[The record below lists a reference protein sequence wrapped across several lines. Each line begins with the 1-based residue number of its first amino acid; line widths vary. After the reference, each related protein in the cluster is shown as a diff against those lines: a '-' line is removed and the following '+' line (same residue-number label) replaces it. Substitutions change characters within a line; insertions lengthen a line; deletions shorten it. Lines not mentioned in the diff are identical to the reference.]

1 VTPPV
6 RAMAPPCAGNC
17 EAELRQRQMA
27 GIVDAALEAI
37 IAVDGQHRIVLFNR
51 AAARMFGVSP
61 PDALGSDIERF
72 LPVRFRAAHAM
83 HMGRFA
89 AEGQTTRHMGRTR
102 EVTGR
107 RANGDE
113 FPLEASI
120 ARVGEGAQMLM
131 VVTARDVTQL
141 RQAELAQLARIRAE
155 ASERAKTELL
165 ARVSHELRTPLNAV
179 LGFAQVMRADAGDP
193 LSAGQAQQIDRV
205 LQAAAELRGLIDE
218 VLRAAHGEVAPAPAA
233 AAGLPPTGPRA
244 AATAG
249 AAEDAA
255 PPSGLVLYIED
266 NPVNA
271 MLVEQLLARWPAVR
285 LVVAEDGATG
295 LAQALALNPDVVLL
309 DMQLPDMEGLQVLQ
323 RLKAGEATRAMPVV
337 VLSANAVP
345 DDMQA
350 ARDAGAL
357 DYWTKPVDLDGFLAG
372 MRPLLARGGA

>member
-6 RAMAPPCAGNC
+6 QAVAPPCAGNC
-17 EAELRQRQMA
+17 EAELRREQMA
-27 GIVDAALEAI
+27 GIVEAALEAI

-61 PDALGSDIERF
+61 QDAMGCAIERF
-72 LPVRFRAAHAM
+72 IPARFRAAHAI
-83 HMGRFA
+83 HMERFA
-89 AEGQTTRHMGRTR
+89 AEGVTTRRMGRTR
-102 EVTGR
+102 ELTGL
-107 RANGDE
+107 RAGGDE

-120 ARVGEGAQMLM
+120 SRVGEGPHMLM

-141 RQAELAQLARIRAE
+141 RQAEVAQLARIRAE
-155 ASERAKTELL
+155 ASERAKTEVL

-179 LGFAQVMRADAGDP
+179 LGFAQVMRADTADP
-193 LSAGQAQQIDRV
+193 LSARHARQIDRV
-205 LQAAAELRGLIDE
+205 LQAAADLRTLIDE
-218 VLRAAHGEVAPAPAA
+218 VLRAAHGEAAHAQATAPGTSPA
-233 AAGLPPTGPRA
+233 GPP
-244 AATAG
+244 AG
-249 AAEDAA
+249 AAADAA
-255 PPSGLVLYIED
+255 APAGLVLYIED
-266 NPVNA
+266 NAVNA

-295 LAQALALNPDVVLL
+295 LAQAVALNPDVVLL
-309 DMQLPDMEGLQVLQ
+309 DMQLPDMDGLQVLQ
-323 RLKAGEATRAMPVV
+323 RLKADEATRALPVV

-372 MRPLLARGGA
+372 MQRLLALAAP

>member
-6 RAMAPPCAGNC
+6 QAVAPPCAGNC
-17 EAELRQRQMA
+17 EAELRREQMA
-27 GIVDAALEAI
+27 GIVEAALEAI

-61 PDALGSDIERF
+61 QDAMGCAIERF
-72 LPVRFRAAHAM
+72 IPARFRAAHAI
-83 HMGRFA
+83 HMERFA
-89 AEGQTTRHMGRTR
+89 AEGVTTRRMGRTR
-102 EVTGR
+102 ELTGL
-107 RANGDE
+107 RAGGDE

-120 ARVGEGAQMLM
+120 SRVGEGPHMLM

-141 RQAELAQLARIRAE
+141 RQAEVAQLARIRAE
-155 ASERAKTELL
+155 ASERAKTEVL

-179 LGFAQVMRADAGDP
+179 LGFAQVMRADTADP
-193 LSAGQAQQIDRV
+193 LSARHARQIDRV
-205 LQAAAELRGLIDE
+205 LQAAADLRTLIDE
-218 VLRAAHGEVAPAPAA
+218 VLRAAHGEAAHAQATAPGTSPA
-233 AAGLPPTGPRA
+233 GPP
-244 AATAG
+244 AG
-249 AAEDAA
+249 AAADAA
-255 PPSGLVLYIED
+255 APAGLVLYIED
-266 NPVNA
+266 NAVNA

-295 LAQALALNPDVVLL
+295 LAQAVALNPDVVLL
-309 DMQLPDMEGLQVLQ
+309 DMQLPDMDGLQVLQ
-323 RLKAGEATRAMPVV
+323 RLKADEATRALPVV

-372 MRPLLARGGA
+372 MQRLLARVAP